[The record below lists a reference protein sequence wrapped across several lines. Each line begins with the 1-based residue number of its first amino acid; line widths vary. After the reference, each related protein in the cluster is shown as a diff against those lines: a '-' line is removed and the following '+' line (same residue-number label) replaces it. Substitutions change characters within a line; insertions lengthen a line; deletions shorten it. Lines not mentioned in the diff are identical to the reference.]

1 MVFYVI
7 VAIVLVALSM
17 NKLMIIVISTYFQFI
32 QMPIIEIKIWYNL
45 HPNKPMMKYCH
56 GW

>member
-32 QMPIIEIKIWYNL
+32 QMAIIEIKIWYNL

-56 GW
+56 G